1 MEELF
6 ATEFMGVSVDQMV
19 YAFLAVLG
27 GFLGR
32 WVSTLV
38 LAYVA
43 RLASKTRTRVD
54 DIFIG
59 ALSKPLGW
67 AMVLTGIYVALLI
80 LPLPVEPVNV
90 DLFLLTLTKGLSVIL
105 MVWFGLR
112 LTEGIF
118 DRWAELVGAG
128 IAEYSR
134 PSRIEGGCLVVTVTE
149 APVATELRW
158 QQQAVFKRI
167 EELAGSCPID
177 QIRVV
182 VR

>member
-1 MEELF
+1 MPWEPLPDSVGEPTPIAGPLDAVMSRLVGSGGGGSAS
-6 ATEFMGVSVDQMV
+6 ATEV
-19 YAFLAVLG
+19 
-27 GFLGR
+27 
-32 WVSTLV
+32 
-38 LAYVA
+38 
-43 RLASKTRTRVD
+43 
-54 DIFIG
+54 
-59 ALSKPLGW
+59 
-67 AMVLTGIYVALLI
+67 
-80 LPLPVEPVNV
+80 
-90 DLFLLTLTKGLSVIL
+90 
-105 MVWFGLR
+105 
-112 LTEGIF
+112 IF